1 MKGKFRI
8 TCIALLVALVLS
20 LFTVSV
26 YADEEDDYV
35 ATDPAPVVTEAPKPD
50 PPATEA
56 PKKSTPVATKAPTQ
70 APKSNSVVNNNSS
83 NNNNYNSN
91 NNNYNSNNNNNN
103 YNSNSNNN
111 YNSNNNNYNNN
122 QSRSAIVSSTKAA
135 TSPVYDV
142 DKEKVATD
150 TLKKNDWAS
159 IKEKLS
165 RAENSD
171 DANDADSFSYIQD
184 NNSDGDNGL
193 WILYSGIGLE
203 VLAGIIIIT
212 LIILGV
218 RRRKRLQ
225 RKCAEAGIDTNSQR
239 HSEPKRSHT
248 APPPT
253 RTQKRQTNKRS
264 KYDTDEINLRAANRR
279 SNGKRYKPKH

>member
-26 YADEEDDYV
+26 YADEDDDVV
-35 ATDPAPVVTEAPKPD
+35 ATDPAPVVTEAPKPE
-50 PPATEA
+50 PVATEA
-56 PKKSTPVATKAPTQ
+56 PKKSTPAVINKPTQ
-70 APKSNSVVNNNSS
+70 AQKSRSVVNNNSRS
-83 NNNNYNSN
+83 SNNYNSN
-91 NNNYNSNNNNNN
+91 NNYNNNNN

-111 YNSNNNNYNNN
+111 YNNNNNNNNYNNN

-165 RAENSD
+165 RSENSD

-184 NNSDGDNGL
+184 NNFDGDNGL

-218 RRRKRLQ
+218 KRRKRLQ

-239 HSEPKRSHT
+239 HFEPKRSHT